1 MNKLKEY
8 NSESTTTADEKAAI
22 ADAFA
27 DNDIIEQIELWIK
40 ADIIS
45 FDDLE
50 GLAASAYAYE
60 AAKDANDE

>member
-1 MNKLKEY
+1 MNNLKEY
-8 NSESTTTADEKAAI
+8 NSDSTTTADEKAAI
-22 ADAFA
+22 AEAFA

-40 ADIIS
+40 ADRIS

-60 AAKDANDE
+60 AAKDANDV

>member
-1 MNKLKEY
+1 MNKLREY

-22 ADAFA
+22 AEAFA

-40 ADIIS
+40 ADLIS